1 MIQQSNNIQ
10 DSSTNMMGFLVDD
23 LLDFAQINA
32 GKFRKVVTNFDIKEA
47 VNEVVSIQKD
57 KASMA
62 GIKLSCNYYQQAIFD
77 GKEVDSLF

>member
-32 GKFRKVVTNFDIKEA
+32 GKFRKVVTNFDIK
-47 VNEVVSIQKD
+47 
-57 KASMA
+57 
-62 GIKLSCNYYQQAIFD
+62 
-77 GKEVDSLF
+77 